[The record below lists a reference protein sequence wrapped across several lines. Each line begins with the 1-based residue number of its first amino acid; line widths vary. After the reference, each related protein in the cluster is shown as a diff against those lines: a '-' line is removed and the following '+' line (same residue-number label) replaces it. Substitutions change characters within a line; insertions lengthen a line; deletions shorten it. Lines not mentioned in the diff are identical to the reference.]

1 MEIFLSIILRNG
13 DAEYKNVTKAHA
25 DKMVSSEW
33 VKFQFWVS
41 YPFQFT
47 STLPSTSS
55 FVSQVFSD
63 IFFFSFF
70 ILPLSL
76 LPYRSLCARP
86 HTVSLSR
93 ARHCEQTLAVS
104 KEWSQLMHS
113 KHWPA
118 KPDMHNVKEWCLVPV
133 LPPILQ
139 GINTSLPPCLPPSSS
154 KPYTPIRPM
163 VCTAKAAGACV
174 CKHRTRICCFP
185 GRYLNHPR
193 GLLSR
198 REG

>member
-1 MEIFLSIILRNG
+1 MSLKPTPTKWWVATGWSSNFGWAIPFSFPQLCPLLLASSAKFSVTFFL
-13 DAEYKNVTKAHA
+13 
-25 DKMVSSEW
+25 
-33 VKFQFWVS
+33 
-41 YPFQFT
+41 
-47 STLPSTSS
+47 
-55 FVSQVFSD
+55 
-63 IFFFSFF
+63 SFF

-104 KEWSQLMHS
+104 KERSQLMHS

-118 KPDMHNVKEWCLVPV
+118 KPDMHNAKEWCLVPV
-133 LPPILQ
+133 LPPILR
-139 GINTSLPPCLPPSSS
+139 GINTSLPPSS

-163 VCTAKAAGACV
+163 VCSAKAAGACV
-174 CKHRTRICCFP
+174 CTHRTQICCFP
-185 GRYLNHPR
+185 GRYLNHPQ
-193 GLLSR
+193 GLSR